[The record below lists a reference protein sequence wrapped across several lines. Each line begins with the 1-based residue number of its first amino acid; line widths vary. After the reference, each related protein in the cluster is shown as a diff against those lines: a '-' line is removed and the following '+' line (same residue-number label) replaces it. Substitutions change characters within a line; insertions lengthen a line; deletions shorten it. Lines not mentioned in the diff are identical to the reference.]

1 MGSPQRSAA
10 CALAAALALTCS
22 FSASFSGLTG
32 SALAA
37 PSAPGAAG
45 AGPSASPANP
55 APNAASS
62 NADPKIAF
70 ERYRLPNG
78 LEVIIA
84 PDPSVPIV
92 AVNIWYH
99 VGSGYEVP
107 GRSGFAH
114 LFEHMVFQGS
124 KHVGDDKHFDILKKS
139 GAESVNG
146 TTSPDRTNYFEV
158 VPSNQLETALWLE
171 SDRMGFLLE
180 KLTKQSLD
188 DQIEVVR
195 NERRQNYDNR
205 PYGKALFALYA
216 ALYPEGHPYRYLTI
230 GRHEDLATASVDDV
244 KAFFK
249 TWYVPANATLT
260 LVGDVEIPRAKELVQ
275 KWFGSFPK
283 SDKPAVV
290 SVPPP
295 VIRSHEVTVEDEFAK
310 LRQLIFAWHSPATFG
325 AGDAELMIAANALMR
340 EGPGRL
346 YKALV
351 YDRQLAQSVTAFQ
364 DGNTFSGVF
373 QITVTLRNE
382 AQLAEVK
389 EIVAAEVARLTRENL
404 TEQEIGRFRASAEA
418 GAIRGL
424 ESVLGRAQTLQ
435 RYNHYLGDPD
445 RISWDLDRFRNTS
458 APAIRAVAAQYLVP
472 DRMVTILTNPGK
484 PAGAP

>member
-1 MGSPQRSAA
+1 V
-10 CALAAALALTCS
+10 
-22 FSASFSGLTG
+22 
-32 SALAA
+32 
-37 PSAPGAAG
+37 
-45 AGPSASPANP
+45 
-55 APNAASS
+55 
-62 NADPKIAF
+62 ADPKIAF

-92 AVNIWYH
+92 AVNLWYH

-124 KHVGDDKHFDILKKS
+124 KHVGDDKHFDVLKKS

-188 DQIEVVR
+188 NQIEVVR

-244 KAFFK
+244 KGFFK

-260 LVGDVEIPRAKELVQ
+260 LVGDVEIARAKELVQ

-283 SDKPAVV
+283 SEKPAVV
-290 SVPPP
+290 TVPAPA
-295 VIRSHEVTVEDEFAK
+295 IRASEVTVEDELAK
-310 LRQLIFAWHSPATFG
+310 LRQVTFAWHSPAVFA
-325 AGDAELMIAANALMR
+325 AGDAELMIAANALTR

-351 YDRQLAQSVTAFQ
+351 YDRQLAQSVTVFQ
-364 DGNTFSGVF
+364 DGSSFSGAF

-382 AQLAEVK
+382 TQLAEVK
-389 EIVAAEVARLTRENL
+389 EIVATEVARLTREDL

-458 APAIRAVAAQYLVP
+458 APAIRAVAAQYLLP
-472 DRMVTILTNPGK
+472 ERMVTVLTNPSK